1 MIPLKDQEYIRQ
13 KFAQELF
20 GPVKVDFFTE
30 RELGLSVPGKQ
41 PCELCKPTREMLQEL
56 SSLSEMISLRVH
68 YLEDR
73 PEEARKFVV
82 ERVPAIVLRGA
93 SRSDGETPFY
103 KFYGMPGGTE
113 FPGFIETISDV
124 SRSEVLLSEESVKA
138 LVKLNDE
145 VSVRVFVTPTCP
157 YCPGMAR
164 LAHQMTMVNP
174 KVRSEVI
181 EVQEFPDLGERYQV
195 RAVPLTV
202 INDSVAIAGMVP
214 EQQLIEQVV
223 KAAEAGT
230 QGGIVVAEVTEGET
244 TSPVTAAAKPRIER
258 GKERPSG
265 LFIP

>member
-1 MIPLKDQEYIRQ
+1 MIPLKDQELIRQ

-20 GPVKVDFFTE
+20 GPVKIDFFTE

-41 PCELCKPTREMLQEL
+41 PCALCKPTREMLQEL
-56 SSLSEMISLRVH
+56 AGLSELLSLRMH
-68 YLEDR
+68 YLEDK
-73 PEEARKFVV
+73 PEEARKFSV
-82 ERVPAIVLRGA
+82 ERVPSIVLRGA
-93 SRSDGETPFY
+93 SRAEGETPFF

-113 FPGFIETISDV
+113 FPSFLETIADV
-124 SRSEVLLSEESVKA
+124 SRTEVLLSEDSVKA
-138 LVKLNDE
+138 LSKINEE

-174 KVRSEVI
+174 LVRSEVI
-181 EVQEFPDLGERYQV
+181 EVQEFSDLAERYEV

-202 INDSVAIAGMVP
+202 INDSVAIPGMIP
-214 EQQLIEQVV
+214 EPQLVEQVTR
-223 KAAEAGT
+223 AAGASGRASKVEADD
-230 QGGIVVAEVTEGET
+230 TEGQSSTVVPVE
-244 TSPVTAAAKPRIER
+244 SPRVER